1 MGRPARESRPAGG
14 QAIGTGDLIA
24 SPPQTLHRPL
34 RSVPARQSLSTGG
47 YVIDYIKCT
56 RTEAAVKPVDKPHR
70 QSVNTAM
77 DELDRGA
84 EADSEERGSRAARI
98 KDVARLAK
106 VSTATVSRALAY
118 PERVSPQ
125 ARARVSEAIA
135 KIGYVPN
142 PAARS
147 LRSQKTR
154 MVLVVL
160 PNLDNIFFSRIL
172 RGIEEAL
179 FEAGYGMIIG
189 DLDGAREKEAR
200 FAAFAS
206 AGQVD
211 GALLL
216 NGHLFGQSRDGKG
229 PAMKTT
235 VPLVALC
242 EAIPGADIPQIE
254 VDNRAAARRMTQYL
268 ASLGHRR
275 IAYVCGPADNVLE
288 RERFRGYRDGL
299 REEGIASDP
308 DLVLPGDYSLEAG
321 AAAGR
326 IVAGLPA
333 RPTAV
338 FCSNDEM
345 AMGLMR
351 SLISAGV
358 RVPQD
363 VSVAGFDDIEFAA
376 MAQPPLTTVRQPRR
390 ELGRAGAHVLIDL
403 LQGRPA
409 PRRVRLKTELVVRGS
424 TAPAPASAKKPAK
437 GPA

>member
-1 MGRPARESRPAGG
+1 
-14 QAIGTGDLIA
+14 
-24 SPPQTLHRPL
+24 
-34 RSVPARQSLSTGG
+34 
-47 YVIDYIKCT
+47 
-56 RTEAAVKPVDKPHR
+56 
-70 QSVNTAM
+70 M

-118 PERVSPQ
+118 PERVSPE
-125 ARARVSEAIA
+125 ARARVIEAIA

-189 DLDGAREKEAR
+189 DLDGALRK
-200 FAAFAS
+200 
-206 AGQVD
+206 G
-211 GALLL
+211 GALRRLRVGRPGGRRASPQRASL
-216 NGHLFGQSRDGKG
+216 RPVAGRQR

-242 EAIPGADIPQIE
+242 EAIPGADIP
-254 VDNRAAARRMTQYL
+254 
-268 ASLGHRR
+268 
-275 IAYVCGPADNVLE
+275 AD
-288 RERFRGYRDGL
+288 RGG
-299 REEGIASDP
+299 
-308 DLVLPGDYSLEAG
+308 
-321 AAAGR
+321 
-326 IVAGLPA
+326 
-333 RPTAV
+333 
-338 FCSNDEM
+338 
-345 AMGLMR
+345 
-351 SLISAGV
+351 
-358 RVPQD
+358 
-363 VSVAGFDDIEFAA
+363 
-376 MAQPPLTTVRQPRR
+376 QPRR
-390 ELGRAGAHVLIDL
+390 RAADDAISRFRSATAASPMCAAPPTTCSSASGSAAIATDCARRGSPSIPISCCRATTRSRRARRPAGSSPVPAPADRRVLLQRRDGDGPNAHAHLGGRAGAARRLGGGIRRHRIRRH
-403 LQGRPA
+403 GAAAAHHRPATPARAWPRGSARAHRPAAGAAA

-424 TAPAPASAKKPAK
+424 TAPAPASAKKPAE

>member
-1 MGRPARESRPAGG
+1 
-14 QAIGTGDLIA
+14 
-24 SPPQTLHRPL
+24 
-34 RSVPARQSLSTGG
+34 
-47 YVIDYIKCT
+47 
-56 RTEAAVKPVDKPHR
+56 
-70 QSVNTAM
+70 
-77 DELDRGA
+77 
-84 EADSEERGSRAARI
+84 
-98 KDVARLAK
+98 
-106 VSTATVSRALAY
+106 
-118 PERVSPQ
+118 
-125 ARARVSEAIA
+125 
-135 KIGYVPN
+135 
-142 PAARS
+142 
-147 LRSQKTR
+147 
-154 MVLVVL
+154 
-160 PNLDNIFFSRIL
+160 
-172 RGIEEAL
+172 
-179 FEAGYGMIIG
+179 MIIG
-189 DLDGAREKEAR
+189 DLDGACEKEAR
-200 FAAFAS
+200 FATFAS

-211 GALLL
+211 SALLL

-242 EAIPGADIPQIE
+242 EAIHGGRHSPDRGGQPRR
-254 VDNRAAARRMTQYL
+254 RAADDRNISLRSATG
-268 ASLGHRR
+268 ASPM
-275 IAYVCGPADNVLE
+275 CGPADNVLE

-351 SLISAGV
+351 DLISAGV
-358 RVPQD
+358 QVPQD

-376 MAQPPLTTVRQPRR
+376 MARPPLTTVRQPRR

-424 TAPAPASAKKPAK
+424 TAPAPASAKKPAE